1 MNMPVNAKIIRR
13 RVKSVG
19 NTKKITKAMELVAAS
34 KMRKATRAAL
44 ATRSYAVLARE
55 MMNKLSQMKGLKHN
69 PLMKARKV
77 ENILLVL
84 ISSNRGLC
92 GGFNANIYKKTIEQI
107 KNVEKIAIQRS
118 FGERIN
124 PVAGKKINL
133 GAITIGKKGERIMKK
148 LGVNVIASFHNFS
161 DTPSLVEA
169 APIAKIIKEEF
180 IKNNFQKVAVIYTDY
195 VSAIMQKPTIRQ
207 VLPISPLDLEKM
219 LKALG
224 DRSFENEIAEEKSI
238 EFIFEPSPELIL
250 EQMLPRLIETQIYQ
264 ALLESSASEHSARML
279 AMRNA
284 SEAAEEMIDD
294 LVFTL
299 NQARQAGIT
308 REIAEI
314 SGGAAALE

>member
-1 MNMPVNAKIIRR
+1 
-13 RVKSVG
+13 
-19 NTKKITKAMELVAAS
+19 
-34 KMRKATRAAL
+34 MRKATRAAL

-69 PLMKARKV
+69 PLMKAQKV

-107 KNVEKIAIQRS
+107 KNVEKIAVQRS

-124 PVAGKKINL
+124 PTVGKKINL
-133 GAITIGKKGERIMKK
+133 GAITIGKKGEKIMRK

-180 IKNNFQKVAVIYTDY
+180 VKNNFQKVAVIYTDY
-195 VSAIMQKPTIRQ
+195 VSAITQKPTIRQ

-224 DRSFENEIAEEKSI
+224 DRSFENEIAEEKPI
-238 EFIFEPSPELIL
+238 EFIFEPNPEFIL

>member
-1 MNMPVNAKIIRR
+1 MPVNAKIIRR

-69 PLMKARKV
+69 PLMKAQKV
-77 ENILLVL
+77 EKILLVL

-124 PVAGKKINL
+124 PTVGKKINL
-133 GAITIGKKGERIMKK
+133 GAITIGKKGERIMRK
-148 LGVNVIASFHNFS
+148 LGINVIASFHNFS

-195 VSAIMQKPTIRQ
+195 VSAITQKPTIRQ

-224 DRSFENEIAEEKSI
+224 DRSFENEIAEEKPI
-238 EFIFEPSPELIL
+238 EFIFEPNPEFIL

-264 ALLESSASEHSARML
+264 ALLESSASEHSARMM

>member
-1 MNMPVNAKIIRR
+1 MPVNAKIIRR
-13 RVKSVG
+13 RVKSVA
-19 NTKKITKAMELVAAS
+19 NTKKITKAMELVSAS

-69 PLMKARKV
+69 PLMKTRKV

-133 GAITIGKKGERIMKK
+133 GAITIGKKGEKIMRK

-180 IKNNFQKVAVIYTDY
+180 VKNNFQKVAVIYTDY
-195 VSAIMQKPTIRQ
+195 VSAITQKPTIRQ

-264 ALLESSASEHSARML
+264 ALLESSASEHSARMM

-299 NQARQAGIT
+299 NQARQASIT

>member
-1 MNMPVNAKIIRR
+1 MPVNAKIIRR

-19 NTKKITKAMELVAAS
+19 NTKKITKAMELVAAA

-44 ATRSYAVLARE
+44 STRSYAILARE

-69 PLMKARKV
+69 PLMKAQKV

-107 KNVEKIAIQRS
+107 KNIEKIAIQRS
-118 FGERIN
+118 LGERIN
-124 PVAGKKINL
+124 PTTGKKINL

-161 DTPSLVEA
+161 DTPSLLEA

-180 IKNNFQKVAVIYTDY
+180 VKNNFQKVAVIYTDY
-195 VSAIMQKPTIRQ
+195 VSAITQKTTIRQ

-224 DRSFENEIAEEKSI
+224 DRSLEKEITDEKPI

-264 ALLESSASEHSARML
+264 ALLESSASEHSARMM

-284 SEAAEEMIDD
+284 SDAAEEMIDD

>member
-1 MNMPVNAKIIRR
+1 MPVNAKIIRR

-55 MMNKLSQMKGLKHN
+55 MMNKLSQMKGLKHH
-69 PLMKARKV
+69 PLMKAQKV

-124 PVAGKKINL
+124 PTVGKKINL
-133 GAITIGKKGERIMKK
+133 GAITIGKKGERIMRK
-148 LGVNVIASFHNFS
+148 LGINVIASFHNFS

-180 IKNNFQKVAVIYTDY
+180 VKNNFQKVAVIYTDY
-195 VSAIMQKPTIRQ
+195 VSAITQKPTIRQ

-224 DRSFENEIAEEKSI
+224 DHSFENEIAEEKPI
-238 EFIFEPSPELIL
+238 EFIFEPNPEFIL

-264 ALLESSASEHSARML
+264 ALLESSASEHSARMM

>member
-1 MNMPVNAKIIRR
+1 MPVNAKIIRR
-13 RVKSVG
+13 RVKSVN
-19 NTKKITKAMELVAAS
+19 NTKKITKAMELVAAA

-44 ATRSYAVLARE
+44 ATRSYALLARE
-55 MMNKLSQMKGLKHN
+55 MMNKLSQMKGLKHHS
-69 PLMKARKV
+69 LMKARKV
-77 ENILLVL
+77 ENLLLVL

-124 PVAGKKINL
+124 PTVGKKINL
-133 GAITIGKKGERIMKK
+133 GAITIGKKGERIMRK
-148 LGVNVIASFHNFS
+148 LGVNIIASFHNFS
-161 DTPSLVEA
+161 DTPSLVET

-180 IKNNFQKVAVIYTDY
+180 VKGNFQKVAVIYTDY
-195 VSAIMQKPTIRQ
+195 ISAITQKPTIRQ

-224 DRSFENEIAEEKSI
+224 DRSFEKEIAEEKPI
-238 EFIFEPSPELIL
+238 EFIFEPNPEFIL
-250 EQMLPRLIETQIYQ
+250 EQMLPRLIEIQIYQ
-264 ALLESSASEHSARML
+264 ALLESSASEHSARMM

>member
-1 MNMPVNAKIIRR
+1 
-13 RVKSVG
+13 
-19 NTKKITKAMELVAAS
+19 MELVAAS

-69 PLMKARKV
+69 PLMKAQKV

-124 PVAGKKINL
+124 PTVGKKINL
-133 GAITIGKKGERIMKK
+133 GAITIGKKGERIMRK

-195 VSAIMQKPTIRQ
+195 ISAITQKPTIRQ

-219 LKALG
+219 LKFLG
-224 DRSFENEIAEEKSI
+224 DRSFENEIAEEKPI
-238 EFIFEPSPELIL
+238 EFIFEPSPKLIL
-250 EQMLPRLIETQIYQ
+250 EQMLPRLIEMQIYQ

>member
-1 MNMPVNAKIIRR
+1 MPVNAKIIRR

-19 NTKKITKAMELVAAS
+19 NTKKITMAMELVAAA

-69 PLMKARKV
+69 PLMKAQKV
-77 ENILLVL
+77 ENLLLVL

-107 KNVEKIAIQRS
+107 KNVEKIAVQRS

-124 PVAGKKINL
+124 PTVGKKINL

-161 DTPSLVEA
+161 DTPSLMEA

-180 IKNNFQKVAVIYTDY
+180 VKNNFQKVAVIYTDY
-195 VSAIMQKPTIRQ
+195 VSAITQKPTIRQ

-224 DRSFENEIAEEKSI
+224 DRSFEKEITDEKPI
-238 EFIFEPSPELIL
+238 EFIFEPNPEFIL
-250 EQMLPRLIETQIYQ
+250 EQMLPRLIEIQIYQ
-264 ALLESSASEHSARML
+264 ALLESSASEHSARMM

>member
-1 MNMPVNAKIIRR
+1 
-13 RVKSVG
+13 
-19 NTKKITKAMELVAAS
+19 MELVAAS

>member
-1 MNMPVNAKIIRR
+1 
-13 RVKSVG
+13 
-19 NTKKITKAMELVAAS
+19 MELVAAS

-124 PVAGKKINL
+124 PIAGKKINL
-133 GAITIGKKGERIMKK
+133 GAITIGKKGEKIMRK

-195 VSAIMQKPTIRQ
+195 VSAITQKPTIRQ

-224 DRSFENEIAEEKSI
+224 DRSFENEIAEEKPI
-238 EFIFEPSPELIL
+238 EFIFEPNPKFIL

-264 ALLESSASEHSARML
+264 ALLESSASEHSARMM

>member
-1 MNMPVNAKIIRR
+1 MPVNAKIIRR

-19 NTKKITKAMELVAAS
+19 NTKKITKAMELVAAA

-44 ATRSYAVLARE
+44 STRSYAILARE

-69 PLMKARKV
+69 PLMKAQKV

-107 KNVEKIAIQRS
+107 KNIEKIAIQRS

-124 PVAGKKINL
+124 PTTGKKINL

-161 DTPSLVEA
+161 DTPSLLEA

-180 IKNNFQKVAVIYTDY
+180 VKNNFQKVAVIYTDY
-195 VSAIMQKPTIRQ
+195 VSAITQKTTIRQ

-224 DRSFENEIAEEKSI
+224 DRSLEKEITDEKPI

-264 ALLESSASEHSARML
+264 ALLESSASEHSARMM

-284 SEAAEEMIDD
+284 SDAAEEMIDD